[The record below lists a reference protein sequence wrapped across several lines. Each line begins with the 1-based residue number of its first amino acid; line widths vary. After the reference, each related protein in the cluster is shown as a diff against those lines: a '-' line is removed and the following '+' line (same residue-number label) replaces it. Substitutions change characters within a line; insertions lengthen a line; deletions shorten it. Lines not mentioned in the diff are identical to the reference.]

1 MSESRSTTLPA
12 GAPIIKRCVFFVVL
26 FLAGTGV
33 HYLAR
38 PYLGP
43 LFNRLLNAQVAAWV
57 IAFVSPAEGVH
68 ASGSSVGAANTYV
81 QVAQGCEG
89 IDVMLMLVAAIVAFP
104 MTIRLKVVG
113 SIAGALLIY
122 VVNVSRI
129 VALWYCLRFW
139 PSNFDSMHIIVG
151 QTILVLVGVAYFAAL
166 ARMRGGR
173 LVQPSR

>member
-1 MSESRSTTLPA
+1 
-12 GAPIIKRCVFFVVL
+12 
-26 FLAGTGV
+26 
-33 HYLAR
+33 
-38 PYLGP
+38 
-43 LFNRLLNAQVAAWV
+43 
-57 IAFVSPAEGVH
+57 
-68 ASGSSVGAANTYV
+68 
-81 QVAQGCEG
+81 
-89 IDVMLMLVAAIVAFP
+89 MLMLVAAIVAFP